1 MSRREHLWIHEEFD
15 IEELSEGLMLV
26 QGMSK
31 RGAEAG
37 ENSEKKEDGNSRCSF
52 RSD

>member
-1 MSRREHLWIHEEFD
+1 LFELTERHFTRNWKGDVWMSRREHLWIHEEFN

-31 RGAEAG
+31 RGA
-37 ENSEKKEDGNSRCSF
+37 
-52 RSD
+52 

>member
-1 MSRREHLWIHEEFD
+1 MDEQKGASLVHEEFD

-31 RGAEAG
+31 RGA
-37 ENSEKKEDGNSRCSF
+37 
-52 RSD
+52 